1 MFAEN
6 DTNKM
11 LLYLTYCSFHFILEM
26 EQSRGRKRKFC
37 EGSDTK
43 PWLALI
49 SFMDGEFLDEPRR
62 GDFLSDGFV
71 NEVCQFL
78 DENLSPESYEIRW
91 HWLGT
96 LNEAECDICC
106 AVKLGD
112 ALLASQVSSV
122 VSKYLLERPR
132 HLESFAVLGERRLL
146 FLPHMVQFPTYRL
159 L

>member
-6 DTNKM
+6 DTNKIV
-11 LLYLTYCSFHFILEM
+11 LYLTHCSFLFSLEM
-26 EQSRGRKRKFC
+26 EHGRGRKRKFC

-49 SFMDGEFLDEPRR
+49 KFMDGEFLDPPER

-78 DENLSPESYEIRW
+78 DENVSPESCEIRW

-112 ALLASQVSSV
+112 AVLASEVSSK
-122 VSKYLLERPR
+122 VSKHLLERSR
-132 HLESFAVLGERRLL
+132 HLKSFAVLGERRLL
-146 FLPHMVQFPTYRL
+146 FLPYMVQFPTYRL